1 MTSEQRAR
9 DAETKRAKR
18 LLRRLTADPESL
30 DRLRERLESDD
41 IVPADDA
48 GQQEPLPDT
57 R

>member
-1 MTSEQRAR
+1 
-9 DAETKRAKR
+9 